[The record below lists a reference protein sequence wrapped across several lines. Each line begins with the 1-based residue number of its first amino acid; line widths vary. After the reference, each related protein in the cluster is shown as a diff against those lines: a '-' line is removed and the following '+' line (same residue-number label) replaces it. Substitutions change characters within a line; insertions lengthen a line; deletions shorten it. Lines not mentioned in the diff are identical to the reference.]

1 MEDITENF
9 ILPKHNLPFHG
20 FEYPVTK
27 YHLAFIKL
35 DFKAEIVIL
44 KVVLGIT

>member
-9 ILPKHNLPFHG
+9 ILIKLNLPFHG

-27 YHLAFIKL
+27 VHLAFIKL
-35 DFKAEIVIL
+35 YFKAKIVIR
-44 KVVLGIT
+44 KVVLEIT